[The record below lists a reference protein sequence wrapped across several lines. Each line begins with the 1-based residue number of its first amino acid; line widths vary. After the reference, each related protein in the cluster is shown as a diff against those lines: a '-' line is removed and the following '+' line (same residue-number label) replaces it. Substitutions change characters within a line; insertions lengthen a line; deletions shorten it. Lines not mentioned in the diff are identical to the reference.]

1 MKHQSEK
8 LMKTNPNQTTNSIE
22 IIARQTAM
30 PFYFLITAVV
40 IVVSLLAPHR
50 AAAAAGDL
58 DSRFGNGGV
67 AFTDFSQTDDY
78 AFGIAVQSDGKIVVS
93 GQSGIYPDLHS
104 ALVRYNR
111 NGRLDSTFG
120 TGGKVV
126 VTFNSVSD
134 YLFAV
139 ALQSDGKIVAAG
151 STSGTAFLLARFN
164 ADGSLDQAFGTN
176 GSIETTFGDQ
186 TAAGRAI
193 VVQADGKIVVVGV
206 SGVGSYSELND
217 FALARYNSDGSLDQS
232 FGSGGK
238 VKTHFPG
245 VDNTGSSATSVA
257 LQPDGKLV
265 VGGYC
270 KQNDR
275 TPHQFAVA
283 RYNSNGTLDSAF
295 GQAGKVMTRLGLGDA
310 YSFGIA
316 LQSNGRIV
324 LAGYSETT
332 LDHDFSL
339 VGYTANG
346 TLDSAFGNGGTV
358 TTDFSGATDDIAY
371 VMTMQSDGK
380 LVVAGRTGEYPQND
394 FAVARYSS
402 DGQLDQTF
410 GVGGKVVSDFSSIDQ
425 AYGIALQP
433 NGKIVVA
440 GVAFANGANFDFAAA
455 RYLGR

>member
-1 MKHQSEK
+1 MK
-8 LMKTNPNQTTNSIE
+8 PNHYQATNSIE
-22 IIARQTAM
+22 IIARQM
-30 PFYFLITAVV
+30 SVPRYFLVAAIIIAAFLVV
-40 IVVSLLAPHR
+40 PHR
-50 AAAAAGDL
+50 AKAAAGDL

-67 AFTDFSQTDDY
+67 AITDFAQTEDY
-78 AFGIAVQSDGKIVVS
+78 AFGIALQSDGKIVVV

-104 ALVRYNR
+104 ALARYNR

-120 TGGKVV
+120 TSGKVV

-134 YLFAV
+134 YLFA
-139 ALQSDGKIVAAG
+139 AANQSDGKIVAAG

-176 GSIETTFGDQ
+176 GSVETTFGDQ
-186 TAAGRAI
+186 TAAGSAI
-193 VVQADGKIVVVGV
+193 MVQADGKIIVVGV
-206 SGVGSYSELND
+206 SGAGPYSELND
-217 FALARYNSDGSLDQS
+217 FALARYNSDGSLDQT
-232 FGSGGK
+232 FGTGGK
-238 VKTHFPG
+238 VKTHFSG
-245 VDNTGSSATSVA
+245 VGNTGSSATSVA

-265 VGGYC
+265 VGGYY
-270 KQNDR
+270 KKNDR
-275 TPHQFAVA
+275 TPHQFALA

-295 GQAGKVMTRLGLGDA
+295 GRSGEVMTRLGLGDA

-324 LAGYSETT
+324 LAGYSATT

-346 TLDSAFGNGGTV
+346 TLDSTFGNGGSV

-371 VMTMQSDGK
+371 AMMMQSDGK
-380 LVVAGRTGEYPQND
+380 LVVAGRTGDYPQND

-425 AYGIALQP
+425 AYGVAIDS
-433 NGKIVVA
+433 NGKILLA
-440 GVAFANGANFDFAAA
+440 GVAFANGANFDFTVA